1 MQERNKH
8 HINLSM
14 PPLLIE
20 TLESPPRPAEP
31 YLLADYIELR
41 CLVNADRTISKA
53 DVWDIIQER
62 RDLGEDTDEFNGNNS
77 DLQDEMASLPAL
89 RKDKMA
95 LNVDDWF
102 KHLQYRRGAFKEFY
116 PFFLSENG
124 NALSCYKRMTLKH
137 KLYVFLLLSSNLG
150 YINKWHRN
158 ALTSSFEMASSAA
171 LQSYLPK
178 EAKVYV
184 FGKNS
189 SNTGRYSGKLWY
201 KIQKLAQDLKESVIC
216 RENEFDPVDTGDN
229 GLDVVGW
236 VPLGDSA
243 RGFLTVFGQCACT
256 LEWVSKQHSSS
267 EPSWADVITLKA
279 QLNNLIFIPYC
290 FRDATGAWHRE
301 RDIKKSILI
310 DRLRMVYLL
319 RKKNT
324 LLRDIPY
331 SLVDQALAQTEP
343 II

>member
-1 MQERNKH
+1 M
-8 HINLSM
+8 
-14 PPLLIE
+14 
-20 TLESPPRPAEP
+20 
-31 YLLADYIELR
+31 
-41 CLVNADRTISKA
+41 V
-53 DVWDIIQER
+53 
-62 RDLGEDTDEFNGNNS
+62 F
-77 DLQDEMASLPAL
+77 LPAL
-89 RKDKMA
+89 RNDKMA
-95 LNVDDWF
+95 LTVDDWF
-102 KHLQYRRGAFKEFY
+102 RHLQYRNGVFKDFY

-137 KLYVFLLLSSNLG
+137 KLYVFFLLSSNLG
-150 YINKWHRN
+150 YINRRHRN
-158 ALTSSFEMASSAA
+158 AFAFSFEMASSAA

-189 SNTGRYSGKLWY
+189 LNVGRYSGKLWY
-201 KIQKLAQDLKESVIC
+201 KIRKLAQDLSERVVCK
-216 RENEFDPVDTGDN
+216 ENEFDPTDTGDN

-236 VPLGDSA
+236 VPFGDSA

-256 LEWVSKQHSSS
+256 LEWVDKQHSSS
-267 EPSWADVITLKA
+267 ESSWADVITLKA
-279 QLNNLIFIPYC
+279 QVNNLIFIPYC

-310 DRLRMVYLL
+310 DRQRMVHLL
-319 RKKNT
+319 RKKYT
-324 LLRDIPY
+324 LLRDMPY